1 MIFIESLP
9 VVLRIKRITRG
20 MQPSS
25 DLLEFSRYDLARF
38 GNLMFAIFCYFAT
51 GAFAFLPLC
60 KNNKI
65 DKMVKKGFK
74 NDNLS

>member
-38 GNLMFAIFCYFAT
+38 GNLMFAIFVILQPVLSQFSRFA
-51 GAFAFLPLC
+51 
-60 KNNKI
+60 KI
-65 DKMVKKGFK
+65 TK
-74 NDNLS
+74 S

>member
-9 VVLRIKRITRG
+9 VVLRIKQITRG

-38 GNLMFAIFCYFAT
+38 GNLMFAIFVILQPVLSHFSRFAKLT
-51 GAFAFLPLC
+51 KLINGIKRGL
-60 KNNKI
+60 
-65 DKMVKKGFK
+65 KMTIRH
-74 NDNLS
+74 

>member
-9 VVLRIKRITRG
+9 VVLRIKQITRG

-38 GNLMFAIFCYFAT
+38 GNLMFAIFVILQPVL
-51 GAFAFLPLC
+51 FAFLPLC
-60 KNNKI
+60 KMNKI
-65 DKMVKKGFK
+65 DKMVKKALK
-74 NDNLS
+74 MV